1 MRGVIRSFL
10 RYLARRKSLSILQL
24 LGIALGVA
32 AAGGMTLAARSALQS
47 LGSAVDFLQGGT
59 THTIARPAGPME
71 ETVLTAIMN
80 DPAVRHF
87 APVIDRKV
95 RLAGGEQVRML
106 GLDPFRDRNVR
117 SITARIGASA
127 GDGAT
132 EGAFA
137 AFFFDPRAVLID
149 ENMAKDMNLSAGSII
164 ATLQGPLKVV
174 HVFSNPS
181 GEPLMII
188 DVGHAQELF
197 RVTGYVDRADL
208 VVTDEEA
215 FRQRW
220 ATGFTIES
228 NTQKARNLS
237 ALLGAFKLNLEAL
250 SLFALFVGIFLIYNT
265 AMFAVV
271 SRRRDAGIL
280 LAIGASGRQVA
291 GAFLVEV
298 LLLGVA
304 GGALGGVLGY
314 FLSKLLVEIV
324 GGTIS
329 TLYFFLRPSA
339 LPWSSANLAGGIFLG
354 SAASIVGS
362 LPPLLELRRVRPVH
376 VLRGRTATRGTS
388 KRMRIIALFG
398 TACLALALVLFGLS
412 FLHVYVGFAGAFAFL
427 LGASLF
433 AGFVIVVSTPGMKR
447 LFSRAMGLAGRI
459 AIGNIREN
467 LGRTSVAVAAFMIAL
482 SMSIGLGAMIDSFRR
497 SLVWWMDS
505 QLRGDL
511 YISTKADVNV
521 PEELYEELK
530 TLPGIGG
537 IDVFRNVPITFHGRP
552 ASITSIDAS
561 VLERYDRFGWLEGN
575 DGSWELVKRGDV
587 IVSESFSRRF
597 KVGKGARIT
606 IETAGEPAEFLVAGV
621 YYDYASEH
629 GVIMMDRS
637 VYLRFFGDRTITSLG
652 IFIDEGDP
660 DRARII
666 EEVKR
671 RARSFGLPFATREE
685 FHGRILEIFDSTFA
699 VTRSMRVL
707 AVIVAFFG
715 IAGALMTLFV
725 ERQKEFGVYRA
736 LGFTTGDVARM
747 TIAESLG
754 LGLVSFLMSV
764 IVGTVFA
771 LILIKVINL
780 ESFNWTIFYHFTV
793 RPYLVTG
800 LTALAASVAACAY
813 PVWSVVRKYP
823 VMQIREE

>member
-1 MRGVIRSFL
+1 MKGVILSFL
-10 RYLARRKSLSILQL
+10 RYLARRKSLSVLQL

-32 AAGGMTLAARSALQS
+32 AAVGMMLASRSALQS
-47 LGSAVDFLQGGT
+47 LENAVDFLKGGT
-59 THTIARPAGPME
+59 THTMARPAGPMSE
-71 ETVLTAIMN
+71 KLLARLMN
-80 DPAVRHF
+80 DPAVRYF

-95 RLAGGEQVRML
+95 RLKGGEQVRML
-106 GLDPFRDRNVR
+106 GLDPFLDGNVR
-117 SITARIGASA
+117 TITSRIAASA
-127 GDGAT
+127 SGGRT
-132 EGAFA
+132 EETFSSFLLDA
-137 AFFFDPRAVLID
+137 RAVIVD
-149 ENMAKDMNLSAGSII
+149 ENMAKDRSLSPGSII
-164 ATLQGPLKVV
+164 ATLQGPLRVV
-174 HVFSNPS
+174 HVFSNTS

-188 DVGHAQELF
+188 DIGHAQDFF
-197 RVTGYVDRADL
+197 RMRGYIDRADL
-208 VVTDEEA
+208 VVTDEEG

-228 NTQKARNLS
+228 SAEKARTLS
-237 ALLGAFKLNLEAL
+237 ALLGAFKLNLQAL

-280 LAIGASGRQVA
+280 LAIGASRGQVT

-298 LLLGVA
+298 LLLGAA

-314 FLSKLLVEIV
+314 LLSKLLVQIV
-324 GGTIS
+324 GNTIS

-339 LPWSSANLAGGIFLG
+339 LPWSSWNLAGGIFLG
-354 SAASIVGS
+354 CAASIVGC
-362 LPPLLELRRVRPVH
+362 LPPLLELRRVQPVY
-376 VLRGRTATRGTS
+376 VLRGRTAARGAS
-388 KRMRIIALFG
+388 KRMRTIALSG
-398 TACLALALVLFGLS
+398 AACLVLALVLFGFS

-433 AGFVIVVSTPGMKR
+433 AGFVIIVTVPGMKR
-447 LFSRAMGLAGRI
+447 LFSRVTGIAGRI

-482 SMSIGLGAMIDSFRR
+482 SMSIGLGSMIDSFRR
-497 SLVWWMDS
+497 SVVWWMDS

-530 TLPGIGG
+530 RVPGIGG
-537 IDVFRNVPITFHGRP
+537 IDVFRNVPINFQGRP

-561 VLERYDRFGWLEGN
+561 VLERYDRFGWLEGG
-575 DGSWELVKRGDV
+575 DESWERLKRGDV
-587 IVSESFSRRF
+587 IVSESFARRF
-597 KVGKGARIT
+597 KVRKGERIT
-606 IETAGEPAEFLVAGV
+606 VKAVRGPAELLVAGV

-637 VYLRFFGDRTITSLG
+637 VYLKLFGDRTINSLG
-652 IFIDEGDP
+652 IFIDEGNP
-660 DRARII
+660 DRAGII
-666 EEVKR
+666 AEVKR

-685 FHGRILEIFDSTFA
+685 FHGRILDIFDSTFA

-725 ERQKEFGVYRA
+725 ERQKEFGIYRA

-747 TIAESLG
+747 TVTEGLG
-754 LGLVSFLMSV
+754 LGIISFLMSAV
-764 IVGTVFA
+764 VGTVFA
-771 LILIKVINL
+771 FILIKVINL
-780 ESFNWTIFYHFTV
+780 QSFNWTIFYHFTA
-793 RPYLVTG
+793 RPYLVTA